1 LPAGAI
7 AIPTLRLRRRVSLE
21 RGTAAR
27 CRARGASAIHVK
39 PFYVFNTLSRR
50 VEEFEPLAPPVQPP
64 ERRLVTYYSCGPT
77 VYLPQHLGNMR
88 AYVFVDTLRRALQ
101 LNGYDVRHVMN
112 ITDVGHMTSD
122 ADAGEDKIEKT
133 ARAEGKTPR
142 EVADFY
148 IAQFRRDCERLNIR
162 LPAPPLLCRA
172 TDHVADMIALIE
184 RIVARG
190 YGYVTPSGVYF
201 DVEKWRG
208 QSRMGRLSRQ
218 NLDEQHA
225 GQRLEHSPDKK
236 SPHDFALW
244 VLNQPHHLMQW
255 ESPWGRGYPGWHIE
269 CSAMSMRYL
278 GETIDIHSGGLDHIP
293 VHHENEIAQSEGAT
307 GKPFVRYFMHNAF
320 LVGMEGAKIS
330 KSAGRFP
337 VLKDLEDEKIN
348 PLAFRLFCLGAK
360 YRSELAFSL
369 EAVRAAASNLDY
381 FAEFARNLPDAD
393 AGAGAD
399 SPWAREF
406 DDRFVE
412 ALNNDLNT
420 PQALAVALELVAEAY
435 RRGDKRIWN
444 TLKKFDTV
452 LGLDLEAM
460 RKETQ
465 GQYPPEIAA
474 LQHERDVARAVKDFK
489 RADELRKELEA
500 KGYEVKDH
508 RGGSTIMPRRGVA

>member
-1 LPAGAI
+1 
-7 AIPTLRLRRRVSLE
+7 
-21 RGTAAR
+21 
-27 CRARGASAIHVK
+27 
-39 PFYVFNTLSRR
+39 
-50 VEEFEPLAPPVQPP
+50 
-64 ERRLVTYYSCGPT
+64 
-77 VYLPQHLGNMR
+77 MR
-88 AYVFVDTLRRALQ
+88 AYVFVDTLRRALE
-101 LNGYDVRHVMN
+101 LNGYAVRHVMN

-148 IAQFRRDCERLNIR
+148 IAQFTRDCARLNIR

-172 TDHVADMIALIE
+172 TDHVADMIALIG
-184 RIVARG
+184 RILERG
-190 YGYVTPSGVYF
+190 YAYVTPSGVYF

-208 QSRMGRLSRQ
+208 PAGMGRLARQ
-218 NLDEQHA
+218 SLDEQHA
-225 GQRLEHSPDKK
+225 GQRLEHSPDKR

-278 GETIDIHSGGLDHIP
+278 GETIDIHSGGLDHIA

-307 GKPFVRYFMHNAF
+307 GKTFVRCFVHNAF

-337 VLKDLEDEKIN
+337 VLDDLVAAGID
-348 PLAFRLFCLGAK
+348 PLAFRLLCLGAK
-360 YRSELAFSL
+360 YRSELAFSID
-369 EAVRAAASNLDY
+369 AVRAAASNLDY
-381 FAEFARNLPDAD
+381 FAEFARNLAD
-393 AGAGAD
+393 EYAAAVTD
-399 SPWAREF
+399 SPWAGDF

-420 PQALAVALELVAEAY
+420 PQALAAALELVAEAY

-444 TLKKFDTV
+444 TLRKFDGV
-452 LGLDLEAM
+452 LGIDLEAK
-460 RKETQ
+460 RKEAH
-465 GQYPPEIAA
+465 GEFPSDIAA
-474 LQHERDVARAVKDFK
+474 LQRARDAARAAKDFK

-508 RGGSTIMPRRGVA
+508 RGGSTIMPRRSVA